1 MVAPTYLPLGV
12 RLMPKKLWEKGKSAN
27 PAGRPVGA
35 KDKIPRGTLKAV
47 YQDLLEAYNG
57 HQLMLNQALK
67 ALKNRKATTLALGH
81 MELGAK
87 VLDRVGDVSPTVNI
101 TLTSNVDPAA
111 LKNLKAKQ
119 TEEPAP

>member
-1 MVAPTYLPLGV
+1 MPT
-12 RLMPKKLWEKGKSAN
+12 KLWKKGQSAN

-57 HQLMLNQALK
+57 HTLMLNQALK

-81 MELGAK
+81 MELASK
-87 VLDRVGDVSPTVNI
+87 VLDRVGDVAPTVTI
-101 TLTSNVDPAA
+101 ILKSNVDPTA
-111 LKNLKAKQ
+111 LKNLKPKQ
-119 TEEPAP
+119 TEEPGP